1 MSGAE
6 KKIKKLKLYVEI
18 DDLIKKNF
26 AFKIVEEDDISDVEK
41 IEEDNVITD
50 DEKMKEDFTKGKK
63 S

>member
-6 KKIKKLKLYVEI
+6 KKLKMYVEI

-50 DEKMKEDFTKGKK
+50 VEKMEGKK